1 MKIQEKN
8 SIRDGGS
15 TAQKMLT
22 LLYSLLTLTLCM
34 NTLFYFG
41 CFENRNRLLRISIV
55 LLCFP
60 SFSHLVSR
68 VDEDLFV
75 QQKRFEKYSYID
87 MTESKVFA
95 KLETKDLHFI
105 WEVIK
110 NVREGSHQC
119 CCWCTRHFEV
129 CSSSHNINSFS
140 NEHFYESVFETLALG
155 DLGFPCLGQSWEI
168 ES

>member
-15 TAQKMLT
+15 TTQNMLT

-119 CCWCTRHFEV
+119 CCWCTILKYDHFHTILV
-129 CSSSHNINSFS
+129 
-140 NEHFYESVFETLALG
+140 HFQMNTFMNQFLKPWHWVI
-155 DLGFPCLGQSWEI
+155 LGFRV
-168 ES
+168 